1 MSSTRPQDHKAEL
14 AQLKKLW
21 QCPVAWAPARPGGWS
36 SEQAQQAC
44 CLLDASLFVQNEVI
58 YAIHT
63 CRRFQWADPRQPCYG
78 KATSGLEQRIQA
90 CCVAV
95 QYRSA
100 KERMWR
106 ADAAVP
112 ALCLKR
118 TAAVRLAAHALDGAF
133 RACTKHGDGSGCLW
147 GELCPKQAKHL
158 QAWVR
163 ETTWERA
170 TPRLRAAHAQELATQ
185 TCLGARE
192 DALAAVVALQQAAWL
207 GFHDGMAAKDD
218 AMPAVRSMLR
228 LCHGKAD
235 SGKDGCLL
243 AVLKALGSRG
253 GKNVKEK
260 HVWLLGGDEGD
271 GMVHGAAGGSAVA
284 AATATGVATFAGDH
298 IADKALEIVH
308 GADPALVAFGRGR
321 SYTLTAWVRTR
332 RGGPL
337 VSKTL
342 RHGAWAAG
350 CAVLFVDKGGF
361 VEWWGGRR
369 GGRHVAHSTSAVN
382 DGRWHHVAVASDA
395 DARTVRLYV
404 DGAFEKQQRL
414 PPPHQPPPAAAA
426 THTATAAAAA
436 AAAESSDDRCA
447 GLGARV
453 KLGHAARTYPT
464 NAAEYFKGQL
474 QRVAYWERALLGW
487 EVEAL
492 VRKEAR
498 AVGNKQQ

>member
-1 MSSTRPQDHKAEL
+1 VSSTRPQDHKAEL

-100 KERMWR
+100 QEHLWR

-147 GELCPKQAKHL
+147 GELCPKQAAHL

-218 AMPAVRSMLR
+218 AMPAVRAMLR

-235 SGKDGCLL
+235 SSKDGCLL

-271 GMVHGAAGGSAVA
+271 GMVHGAAGGSA
-284 AATATGVATFAGDH
+284 AATATDVATFAGDH

-337 VSKTL
+337 ATYSL
-342 RHGAWAAG
+342 
-350 CAVLFVDKGGF
+350 VL
-361 VEWWGGRR
+361 
-369 GGRHVAHSTSAVN
+369 S
-382 DGRWHHVAVASDA
+382 
-395 DARTVRLYV
+395 RLLLTH
-404 DGAFEKQQRL
+404 DSPPTRF
-414 PPPHQPPPAAAA
+414 PPHFVYLLSSTRCAP
-426 THTATAAAAA
+426 ATAGR
-436 AAAESSDDRCA
+436 SFPRRCA
-447 GLGARV
+447 TARGRTAAPCSSWTRAASSSGGGA
-453 KLGHAARTYPT
+453 GGAASTWRTPR
-464 NAAEYFKGQL
+464 L
-474 QRVAYWERALLGW
+474 R
-487 EVEAL
+487 
-492 VRKEAR
+492 
-498 AVGNKQQ
+498 